1 MEPAGRDHAGVRQAA
16 GLNPV
21 PPVAAPAA
29 ADAFL
34 EQRPMLLSLAYRLLG
49 SVHEAEDTVQDAYLR
64 WSALGAAERDEVANP
79 AAYLT
84 TVTTRLGLDR
94 LRSAASRREFYVGS
108 WLPEPLP
115 ASVDAWSDRA
125 DPAERAAL
133 RDSASMGVLLLLD
146 RLDPAER
153 AVFVLREAFGVP
165 YPEIAAILER
175 SEESCRQLLS
185 RARRR
190 LTAEPRRPAQLD
202 PEQARLLVDAFLAA
216 AQGGDLARLESL
228 LREDVVL
235 TTDGNGMSG
244 AGRRPIFGAAKAAR
258 LHAKVFERF
267 YAAGEIRHAWYNG
280 APAVE
285 IRTPLRRV
293 VYVFDFDEAGLIA
306 HVYAVLNPEKLS
318 HLD

>member
-1 MEPAGRDHAGVRQAA
+1 M
-16 GLNPV
+16 
-21 PPVAAPAA
+21 PPVAAPAESGSA
-29 ADAFL
+29 AFL
-34 EQRPMLLSLAYRLLG
+34 DQRPMLLSLAYRLLG

-84 TVTTRLGLDR
+84 TVTTRLALDR
-94 LRSAASRREFYVGS
+94 LRSAASRRELYVGS

-146 RLDPAER
+146 RLAPAER

-165 YPEIAAILER
+165 YPEIAEILTR

-190 LTAEPRRPAQLD
+190 VTAEPRRTDRLD
-202 PEQARLLVDAFLAA
+202 PERGRPLVDAFLAA
-216 AQGGDLARLESL
+216 ARGGDLARLESL
-228 LREDVVL
+228 LREDVVAI
-235 TTDGNGMSG
+235 TDGNGMPG
-244 AGRRPIFGAAKAAR
+244 AGRNPIHGSAKAAR
-258 LHAKVFERF
+258 LWTKVFERF
-267 YAAGEIRHAWYNG
+267 YSSGDIRHAWYNG
-280 APAVE
+280 APALE
-285 IRTPLRRV
+285 IRTPVRRV
-293 VYVFDFDEAGLIA
+293 VYVFEFDDAGLISR
-306 HVYAVLNPEKLS
+306 VFAVLTPEKLS
-318 HLD
+318 HLS